1 MEQNG
6 YEDLPRSQQ
15 DYSHNHEASSKDKD
29 AAPTV
34 TVSTQSA
41 DANVTFKLGRNRL
54 EKACTPD
61 TVGRQ
66 VLDFLLCPLTYSLC
80 NSSCLLKNASYCVS

>member
-6 YEDLPRSQQ
+6 YEDLPQSQQ
-15 DYSHNHEASSKDKD
+15 KYSHNHEASSEDKD
-29 AAPTV
+29 EAPTV
-34 TVSTQSA
+34 RVSTQKHQSA

-61 TVGRQ
+61 TVVRQ
-66 VLDFLLCPLTYSLC
+66 VLFFCCVLLPTLSATL
-80 NSSCLLKNASYCVS
+80 AAF